1 MRYIGCHL
9 SSSAG
14 FAAMGR
20 TALSIGANTFQF
32 FTRNPR
38 GSRAKPVDPA
48 DVAAYLALAA
58 KAGLGTILAHAPY
71 TINPCSKDER
81 TREFARLTLADDLR
95 RMEYLPGNLY
105 NFHPGSHT
113 GQGLETGI
121 TQIADTLNA
130 ILTPAMHT
138 TVLLETMSG
147 KGTEVGSRFEELRE
161 ILDRVTLTEQ
171 MGVCLDT
178 CHVSDAGY
186 DVAGDLD
193 GVLTEFDRVVGLH
206 RLKALHLNDS
216 LNPVGAHK
224 DRHARIGEGTLG
236 AETFRRIATY
246 CKDIGVKYLTVY
258 AFSTENWRRPPE
270 EVRTIMS
277 IFDKYMR
284 EALSIM
290 ERDKF
295 KMRFFGERSGLS
307 PELQRLMAAAEEK
320 STHYDGCQMNLC
332 INYGGR
338 DEILHAVRRYAEAYK
353 AGTAPELTEDV
364 FSGYLYSAG
373 IPDPDLIIR
382 TSGEQRLSNFL
393 PWQGAYSE
401 LYFTDV
407 LWPDFTERDMD
418 AALAEFQR
426 RDRRFGGVK

>member
-1 MRYIGCHL
+1 MKYIGAHV
-9 SSSAG
+9 SAAGGVENAPANAHGIGATG
-14 FAAMGR
+14 FALFTKNQRQWVAAPL
-20 TALSIGANTFQF
+20 TAAQIDAFRKACDTYGYTPAQILPHDSYLINLGHPEREALEK
-32 FTRNPR
+32 
-38 GSRAKPVDPA
+38 SRAAFLDEMQRCE
-48 DVAAYLALAA
+48 AL
-58 KAGLGTILAHAPY
+58 GL
-71 TINPCSKDER
+71 D
-81 TREFARLTLADDLR
+81 RL
-95 RMEYLPGNLY
+95 

-236 AETFRRIATY
+236 AETFRRIVNHPA
-246 CKDIGVKYLTVY
+246 L
-258 AFSTENWRRPPE
+258 RRLPMLLETPN
-270 EVRTIMS
+270 
-277 IFDKYMR
+277 
-284 EALSIM
+284 
-290 ERDKF
+290 
-295 KMRFFGERSGLS
+295 
-307 PELQRLMAAAEEK
+307 ELPGYAAEIALLRGFE
-320 STHYDGCQMNLC
+320 
-332 INYGGR
+332 
-338 DEILHAVRRYAEAYK
+338 EAE
-353 AGTAPELTEDV
+353 
-364 FSGYLYSAG
+364 
-373 IPDPDLIIR
+373 
-382 TSGEQRLSNFL
+382 
-393 PWQGAYSE
+393 
-401 LYFTDV
+401 
-407 LWPDFTERDMD
+407 
-418 AALAEFQR
+418 
-426 RDRRFGGVK
+426 